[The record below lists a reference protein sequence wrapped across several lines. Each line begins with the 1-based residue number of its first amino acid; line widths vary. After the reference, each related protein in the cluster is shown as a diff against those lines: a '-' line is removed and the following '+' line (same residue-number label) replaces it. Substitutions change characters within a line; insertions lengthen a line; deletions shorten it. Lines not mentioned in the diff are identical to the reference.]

1 MNVVEA
7 LRTGYRRTASRTGAG
22 LVLAAFVAQLA
33 STVALHSQPPE
44 ATALVR
50 EEFPALAPPADSPL
64 SLPMSA
70 LGASALS
77 FAATVAAVAV
87 FVVGFR
93 ALSEEGIPSPGTVT
107 RNAGRAT
114 LHGVVGYLLLLALTG
129 VGLALFLLPGVFVLV
144 SFAFFVGFVALEDE
158 GVLSAYRE
166 SWALTSGRRL
176 GVALLFGA
184 LAAVVLIGSALAG
197 VPVTLLFG
205 VSETLGWIANVAVS
219 AVTLVYT
226 AAVLAVGFT
235 QLRDGDEEDDDE
247 FSDID
252 DELLP

>member
-1 MNVVEA
+1 MDVVEA

-22 LVLAAFVAQLA
+22 LVLAAFAAQLA

-44 ATALVR
+44 STALVR
-50 EEFPALAPPADSPL
+50 EQFPSLAPPADSPL
-64 SLPMSA
+64 ALPLSA

-77 FAATVAAVAV
+77 LAASVAAVTV

-93 ALSEEGIPSPGTVT
+93 ALSEAGIPSPGTVT
-107 RNAGRAT
+107 RNVGRAT

-129 VGLALFLLPGVFVLV
+129 IGLVLFLLPGVFALV
-144 SFAFFVGFVALEDE
+144 TFAFFVGFVAVEDE

-176 GVALLFGA
+176 GVALFLGA
-184 LAAVVLIGSALAG
+184 LFVVVVLGSALAG
-197 VPVTLLFG
+197 IPVTLLFG
-205 VSETLGWIANVAVS
+205 VSETLGWIANIAVS

-226 AAVLAVGFT
+226 AAVLAVGFA
-235 QLRDGDEEDDDE
+235 QLRDGNDAEDE
-247 FSDID
+247 FYDID
-252 DELLP
+252 DDLLP